1 MKKVILYTLVAI
13 VLLLAGAFFYLR
25 SQLQDDSVP
34 LTDGFT
40 GEKVMFIF
48 PHPDD
53 EITSSGTLKL
63 LDQQGIETSL
73 ITFTHGEAGGNNGM
87 VDETDPVKKKIALAK
102 IREQELRAV
111 GRLLGVDNQEI
122 LDYPD
127 SGIKDIPADSLKKI
141 IREKIARYLPTV
153 LFTYDDVIG
162 LYGHPDHRLIA
173 QYTKEI
179 FLEERGKSGFS
190 PKRLYQVTLP
200 APMIATAKKI
210 SASFKRNFSNNTT
223 LPTPTMAVKISPV
236 GEFKKQAMLLHTSQR
251 PTFND
256 MQPYFDK
263 IPAWVYFRVFD
274 KEYYAEVK

>member
-1 MKKVILYTLVAI
+1 MKKVILYSLVVIALI
-13 VLLLAGAFFYLR
+13 LFGLFFYIR

-34 LTDGFT
+34 LADGFA

-63 LDQQGIETSL
+63 MDEQGIETSL
-73 ITFTHGEAGGNNGM
+73 ITFTHGEAGSSNGM
-87 VDETDPVKKKIALAK
+87 VNETEPVKKKIALAK
-102 IREQELRAV
+102 IREKELRAV
-111 GRLLGVDNQEI
+111 GQLLGVDNQEI
-122 LDYPD
+122 LNYPD

-141 IREKIARYLPTV
+141 IQEKMARYQPTV

-179 FLEERGKSGFS
+179 FLAEKGKIGFS
-190 PKRLYQVTLP
+190 PKKLYQVTLP

-210 SASFKRNFSNNTT
+210 SASFKRNFSKNAT
-223 LPTPTMAVKISPV
+223 LPTPTMAVKINHV
-236 GEFKKQAMLLHTSQR
+236 GEFKKQAMLLHASQR

-263 IPAWVYFRVFD
+263 IPAWIYYRIFD
-274 KEYYAEVK
+274 KEYYAEIK

>member
-1 MKKVILYTLVAI
+1 MKKLVFSLI
-13 VLLLAGAFFYLR
+13 IIFLVLFGIFYYLR

-34 LTDGFT
+34 LADNFA

-53 EITSSGTLKL
+53 EITSAGTLKL
-63 LDQQGIETSL
+63 LDNEGIETSL
-73 ITFTHGEAGGNNGM
+73 ITFTHGEAGGSNGL
-87 VDETDPVKKKIALAK
+87 VSETDSLKRKVALGK
-102 IREQELRAV
+102 IRVKELTAV
-111 GRLLGVDNQEI
+111 GQLLGVDNQEI

-127 SGIKDIPADSLKKI
+127 SGIKNLPPDSLKKV
-141 IREKIARYLPTV
+141 IREKIARYQPTI

-179 FLEERGKSGFS
+179 FLAERGTNSFPVK
-190 PKRLYQVTLP
+190 KLYQVTLP
-200 APMIATAKKI
+200 KPMVETARKI
-210 SASFKRNFSNNTT
+210 SEGFRKNFGNAT
-223 LPTPTMAVKISPV
+223 LPTPTMALKITKA
-236 GEFKKQAMLLHTSQR
+236 GDFKKQAMLLHVSQR

-263 IPAWVYFRVFD
+263 IPVWIYYRIFD
-274 KEYYAEVK
+274 KEYFAEVR